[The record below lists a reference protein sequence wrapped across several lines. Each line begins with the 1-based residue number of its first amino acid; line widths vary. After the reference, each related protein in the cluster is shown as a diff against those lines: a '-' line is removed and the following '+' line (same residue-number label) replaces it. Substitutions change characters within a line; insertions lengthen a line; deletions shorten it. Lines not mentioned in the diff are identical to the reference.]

1 MCGTGK
7 GETMDISELREKA
20 NALPLKPGVYI
31 MRDKDGTVIYVGKSK
46 LLKNRVSS
54 YFHGAHNAKTEAMIA
69 KIDDFSVI
77 VATSELEALLLE
89 NSLIKFHKPHYNI
102 LLKDDKGYPF
112 IRLDLESEYPRFSVT
127 NRRENDGAEYFGPYG
142 SRGSTFA
149 AVDALL
155 KALRLP
161 DCPRRFPRDIGRERP
176 CLNYHMGT
184 CDGYCLPEVTRERY
198 RREIDKAVMIL
209 KGRARDL
216 IDGMEREMLAAAEA
230 LRFEEAAELRDRINA
245 IRNMETRQH
254 VLMKGSADTDA
265 VGFFRGE
272 AKSCFTVLHYVKGQL
287 LGKDMELLDEPV
299 EDTAEALSSLTR
311 QYYMDAPEIPGEV
324 VLTEDTGDMD
334 ELRSFLSE
342 KAGRGVGVLVPQR
355 GVKRDYRDAALR
367 NAEEEVKRATT
378 KEERISRTALW
389 LKEALGLPEPPGRIE
404 SFDISNTGADDIVA
418 GMVVFRDGRPL
429 KSAYRKF
436 RIKSLENGA
445 PDDYASMREAVER
458 RLQHYKDGDEKF
470 SPLPDL
476 LLIDGGAAHAQCAL
490 DAQKKVGV
498 FVPTFG
504 MVKDDRHRTRALITA
519 AGEEISMEAFPAVFA
534 FVGSIQEEVHRYAI
548 TFHRDS
554 HRKSVKRSKLDAIPN
569 VGEKRRNDLYRHF
582 GSMKAMSEATVEEL
596 MRVVPRNAAVEVYKF
611 FHTQNDPKVGEDN
624 S

>member
-1 MCGTGK
+1 
-7 GETMDISELREKA
+7 MDITALREKA
-20 NALPLKPGVYI
+20 NALPMKPGVYI
-31 MRDKDGTVIYVGKSK
+31 MRDKDNAVIYVGKSK

-54 YFHGAHNAKTEAMIA
+54 YFHGAHNAKTEAMVA
-69 KIDDFSVI
+69 KVCDFSII
-77 VATSELEALLLE
+77 VATSEMEALLLE

-112 IRLDLESEYPRFSVT
+112 IRLDLKSEYPRFSVT
-127 NRRENDGAEYFGPYG
+127 NRRENDGAEYFGPFG

-149 AVDALL
+149 AIDAMR
-155 KALRLP
+155 KALKLP
-161 DCPRRFPRDIGRERP
+161 DCSRVFPRDIGKERP

-184 CDGYCLPEVTRERY
+184 CDGYCLPSVPQAQY

-209 KGRARDL
+209 KGKTRDL
-216 IDGMEREMLAAAEA
+216 VDSMEKDMLEAAEN

-245 IRNMETRQH
+245 IRNLEEKQH
-254 VLMKGSADTDA
+254 VLMKGASDTDA
-265 VGFFRGE
+265 VGFYRGE
-272 AKSCFTVLHYVKGQL
+272 AKSCFVVLHYVRGQL

-299 EDTAEALSSLTR
+299 EDTAEALSSLVR
-311 QYYMDAPEIPGEV
+311 QYYMTSVEIPGEI

-334 ELRSFLSE
+334 EIAGFLTE
-342 KAGRGVGVLVPQR
+342 KAGRNTTVLLPQR
-355 GVKRDYRDAALR
+355 GVRRDYREAALR
-367 NAEEEVKRATT
+367 NAEEEVRRATT
-378 KEERISRTALW
+378 KAERISKTAQW
-389 LKEALGLPEPPGRIE
+389 LMDSLGLDSPPSRIE

-418 GMVVFRDGRPL
+418 GMVVFKDGKPL
-429 KSAYRKF
+429 KNAYRKF
-436 RIKSLENGA
+436 KIKTLENGT
-445 PDDYASMREAVER
+445 PDDYASMREVVER

-476 LLIDGGAAHAQCAL
+476 FLIDGGAAHAQCAL

-534 FVGSIQEEVHRYAI
+534 FVGAIQEEVHRYAI
-548 TFHRDS
+548 TFHRLS
-554 HRKSVKRSKLDAIPN
+554 HRKTVKKSKLDAIAN
-569 VGEKRRNDLYRHF
+569 VGEKRKNDLYKYF
-582 GSMKAMSEATVEEL
+582 GSMKAMSEASVDEL
-596 MRVVPRNAAVEVYKF
+596 MRVVPRNAAVEVYKY
-611 FHTQNDPKVGEDN
+611 FHSENNAKVEDEN